1 MRFLFMDFLN
11 SEWRDGIRDD
21 FLEDRLDKPG
31 WWENVMAYWGMT
43 VDRPI
48 TETERKEIKAL
59 RSRLRV
65 WVEKLAEGKQ
75 LNEEDLHQINTYLHQ
90 VPVHRVLVPKNAGY
104 GWRLLP
110 DQADWRWVASEIVAS
125 LAELLVRHD
134 PGRIRICENRQC
146 LWVFYDESRN
156 RSRRWCDHRTCG
168 NRMNVRKHRQRK
180 RHSKGGQPE
189 NE

>member
-21 FLEDRLDKPG
+21 SLEDRLDKPG
-31 WWENVMAYWGMT
+31 WWENVMADWGMT
-43 VDRPI
+43 VDRPMS
-48 TETERKEIKAL
+48 ETDREELKAL

-75 LNEEDLHQINTYLHQ
+75 LNEEDFHQMNTYLNQ
-90 VPVHRVLVPKNAGY
+90 VPVRRVLVPKNGGY
-104 GWRLLP
+104 GWRLIP
-110 DQADWRWVASEIVAS
+110 DKADWRWVASEIVAS

-134 PGRIRICENRQC
+134 PARIRICENRQC
-146 LWVFYDESRN
+146 LWVFYDISRN

-180 RHSKGGQPE
+180 RHTKGGKTE
-189 NE
+189 IE